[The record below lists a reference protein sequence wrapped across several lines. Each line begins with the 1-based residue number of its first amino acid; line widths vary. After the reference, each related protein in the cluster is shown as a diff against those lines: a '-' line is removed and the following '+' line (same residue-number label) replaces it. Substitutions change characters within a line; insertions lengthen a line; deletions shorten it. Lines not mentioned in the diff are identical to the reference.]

1 MDATAKHKVL
11 RLISMYYHL
20 FQLAGW
26 ISF

>member
-20 FQLAGW
+20 FQLAG
-26 ISF
+26 